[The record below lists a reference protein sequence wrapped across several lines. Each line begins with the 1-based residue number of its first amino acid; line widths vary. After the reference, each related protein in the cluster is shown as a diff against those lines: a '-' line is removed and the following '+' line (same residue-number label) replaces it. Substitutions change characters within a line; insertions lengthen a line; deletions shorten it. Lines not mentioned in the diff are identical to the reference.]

1 VRTAGK
7 TRRQRNMDQ
16 CATYQKRSI
25 LP

>member
-16 CATYQKRSI
+16 CATYQKRAI